1 MGGEIGVV
9 DKEIGEVGTCFKF
22 NIILPI
28 PILCGNIQDSDESFR
43 HSSSEKSH
51 EIILLFISG
60 EERSRVLKKLMMKE
74 RLGIQVSVVN
84 QYQHLPITLENMK
97 EKVISNTP
105 NNSVAVMMVVETSV
119 GGQFQQV
126 CRLIAEFRK
135 LIFTKVVWIGGNTDI
150 LHQYDDDVI
159 IPKPL
164 HGSRAYQLID
174 LLQSGF
180 GGIIDQPTLM
190 SAAGEGDGDGD
201 EQEIQ
206 EEIDNSLLFLG
217 KKVLVAED
225 NLLLRKI
232 AVANLSRLGAQT
244 HACQNG
250 EEALQLL
257 LQDLNYQKEHKD
269 VFNLPF
275 DFILMDCEVNKI
287 NPSIF

>member
-105 NNSVAVMMVVETSV
+105 NNSAAVMMVVETSV

-135 LIFTKVVWIGGNTDI
+135 LISEHVIFTKVVWIGGNTDI
-150 LHQYDDDVI
+150 FHQYDDDVI

-180 GGIIDQPTLM
+180 GGIIDQPTIM
-190 SAAGEGDGDGD
+190 SAAGD

-257 LQDLNYQKEHKD
+257 LQDLNYQKEHKA

-287 NPSIF
+287 NPNIF

>member
-28 PILCGNIQDSDESFR
+28 PVLCGNIQDSDESFH

-51 EIILLFISG
+51 EIILLFIFG

-84 QYQHLPITLENMK
+84 QYQQLPITLQNMK
-97 EKVISNTP
+97 EKLITTTP
-105 NNSVAVMMVVETSV
+105 NNSAAVTMVVEASV

-135 LIFTKVVWIGGNTDI
+135 LISEHVIFAKVVWIGGSTDI

-159 IPKPL
+159 IPKPF

-180 GGIIDQPTLM
+180 GGIIDQPTKML
-190 SAAGEGDGDGD
+190 AAGDGDGD
-201 EQEIQ
+201 EQKIQ
-206 EEIDNSLLFLG
+206 EEIDNSLLFMG

-257 LQDLNYQKEHKD
+257 LQDFNYQKEHKA

-275 DFILMDCEVNKI
+275 DFILMDCEVKQN
-287 NPSIF
+287 